1 MEPKPHKTQMLATQ
15 GASQQSVSLPKNFAR
30 LSGTDKL
37 RILTETEDLPAV
49 FKALRND
56 EVFHLVRDI
65 GIEDAFELLPFATK
79 EQRQTFVDLAIWR
92 DAALEPAKFDQ
103 VMGLALAES
112 WDFAVQFVNELGPE
126 TIALRIFSK
135 ATVYTQEEAENVSIP
150 DDVFF
155 NSPDGVFLVVCNTP
169 DDVAPLRQLMELL
182 YASGVEEAHS
192 LIQAGR
198 RDTIASIADQAEHFR
213 EARLEDVGFP
223 RSLDRFSLFEPI
235 VLAELKQTLIERI
248 EKQLGKISARTAEGT
263 ALGLQVLKS
272 DSKLFFWKALAIA
285 EDSADISG
293 YIQEMT
299 LLVNRVFAAVET
311 DPMDSEA
318 WKDASDRTLSFMSLG
333 LQELSQNSLETAA
346 DLLIVA
352 WPAELF
358 KAGVQVVRPAHIKA
372 RSIIGKILGSSQ
384 LSLFGE
390 EIAAS
395 LTALA
400 AFLPMIGQFVG
411 SGFQIRN
418 FQTTQDADWAK
429 QLTARADFMVRFAMD
444 KLGYAPGTNQATAGL
459 VKATFENILATAWAR
474 NIIDGAVSLEPLDS
488 EDVKRLLVAAFDGQ
502 QLRPKLKELEPVKLG
517 LTDEADAVYLEYWMQ
532 KALQAVELALSSLNP
547 SEPIKTRF
555 IGNSLLVK

>member
-1 MEPKPHKTQMLATQ
+1 MEPKPHKTKMLATQ
-15 GASQQSVSLPKNFAR
+15 GASQQSVSLPKNFAG

-248 EKQLGKISARTAEGT
+248 EKQLGKISARAAEGT

-272 DSKLFFWKALAIA
+272 DSKLFVWKALAIA
-285 EDSADISG
+285 EESADISG

-358 KAGVQVVRPAHIKA
+358 KAGVQVVRPAHK
-372 RSIIGKILGSSQ
+372 GSQ
-384 LSLFGE
+384 HHWKNPGLF
-390 EIAAS
+390 A
-395 LTALA
+395 
-400 AFLPMIGQFVG
+400 
-411 SGFQIRN
+411 
-418 FQTTQDADWAK
+418 TQ
-429 QLTARADFMVRFAMD
+429 
-444 KLGYAPGTNQATAGL
+444 
-459 VKATFENILATAWAR
+459 
-474 NIIDGAVSLEPLDS
+474 
-488 EDVKRLLVAAFDGQ
+488 
-502 QLRPKLKELEPVKLG
+502 
-517 LTDEADAVYLEYWMQ
+517 
-532 KALQAVELALSSLNP
+532 
-547 SEPIKTRF
+547 PIW
-555 IGNSLLVK
+555 